1 MKKLLLFGLLLIPV
15 IAFTGCS
22 MTSSLSDA
30 QHLNSQEITYYEFH
44 IKEAKKEYE
53 LCGANQAYRNKH
65 QDRCSASRLALK
77 DTGNTKQISKM
88 R

>member
-1 MKKLLLFGLLLIPV
+1 MKKLLLGSLLLIPV
-15 IAFTGCS
+15 LFSGCS
-22 MTSSLSDA
+22 MASSFSEA
-30 QHLNSQEITYYEFH
+30 QNLNSQEITYYEFH
-44 IKEAKKEYE
+44 IKQAKKEYE